1 MNVECQSQEPVE
13 IFDSLYTNEHI
24 QLMKVIYGMVPVSTQ
39 RLLAPMIKY
48 RELCYTI
55 ELTRK
60 GFPSMC
66 DDAENK
72 EPDIG
77 DLLLRMRPYMND
89 SEWSQVSRIS
99 EMYHM
104 LKTFDQLKDT
114 LADFEQKTGISLSQ
128 LMNSQSSPEDML
140 KMFTAGSDMMSF
152 QNLFN
157 NEKGDEHE

>member
-1 MNVECQSQEPVE
+1 
-13 IFDSLYTNEHI
+13 
-24 QLMKVIYGMVPVSTQ
+24 
-39 RLLAPMIKY
+39 
-48 RELCYTI
+48 
-55 ELTRK
+55 
-60 GFPSMC
+60 MC